1 MKPLIFLP
9 LLLLWR
15 PLEACAMKIYVRTP
29 AGQIA
34 ALEVEDADTIDS
46 VKQKIQ
52 DQIGVLPARQQ
63 LTYAD
68 KALEDGR
75 KLQDY
80 SVPGDA
86 LLSLALQAAWALE
99 SAVFPAGGGAAS
111 AGACTLADNAGQACA
126 GVATA
131 ASSSLADGFWPTLYA
146 APVAPGRVSTA
157 RPGQPVEIS
166 TAKLLAPASDED
178 GDTLAITAASAASTR
193 GGTVALAG
201 GVIRYTAPAGFSGL
215 DSFAYTVTDSGG
227 DAATGW
233 VTISALAP
241 ASANFISAVYASGA
255 PPSMTLKYAG
265 IPGVAY
271 AVQVSTD
278 LASWATVQGSRTV
291 VSASGASAGVAS
303 FVHENPPNPTAYYR
317 TVQSP

>member
-1 MKPLIFLP
+1 
-9 LLLLWR
+9 
-15 PLEACAMKIYVRTP
+15 MKIYVRTP

-99 SAVFPAGGGAAS
+99 NAVFPAGGGAAY
-111 AGACTLADNAGQACA
+111 AGAC
-126 GVATA
+126 
-131 ASSSLADGFWPTLYA
+131 
-146 APVAPGRVSTA
+146 
-157 RPGQPVEIS
+157 
-166 TAKLLAPASDED
+166 
-178 GDTLAITAASAASTR
+178 
-193 GGTVALAG
+193 
-201 GVIRYTAPAGFSGL
+201 
-215 DSFAYTVTDSGG
+215 TVTDSGG